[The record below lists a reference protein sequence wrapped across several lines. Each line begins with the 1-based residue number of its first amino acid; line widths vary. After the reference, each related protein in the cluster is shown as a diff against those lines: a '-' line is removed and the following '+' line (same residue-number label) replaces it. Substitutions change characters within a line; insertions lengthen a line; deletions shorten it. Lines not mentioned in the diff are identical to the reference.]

1 MSLQK
6 SLDEYCQRAVEEGA
20 THALV
25 TEPKHIVTAPW
36 VPWKCQF
43 GCSFYGKSYC
53 CPPHTPRPEQTRET
67 IDRYQRVILFHLQWT
82 KAVQRGRDIKNYMET
97 VVGLERE
104 LFLDGFYRA
113 YSMLAGPCV
122 LCKEC
127 ALIHNLPCNF
137 PDKARPS
144 MEASGIDVY
153 QSAHNH
159 GLPLSPLRSEDET
172 RNIYCLLLV
181 D

>member
-1 MSLQK
+1 
-6 SLDEYCQRAVEEGA
+6 
-20 THALV
+20 
-25 TEPKHIVTAPW
+25 
-36 VPWKCQF
+36 
-43 GCSFYGKSYC
+43 
-53 CPPHTPRPEQTRET
+53 
-67 IDRYQRVILFHLQWT
+67 
-82 KAVQRGRDIKNYMET
+82 VQRGREIKNYMET
-97 VVGLERE
+97 VVALERE
-104 LFLDGFYRA
+104 LFLNGFYRA
-113 YSMLAGPCV
+113 YSMLAGPCI

-127 ALIHNLPCNF
+127 AFLNNLPCTF